1 VTGASRQQAYVLGP
15 GTPLL
20 NTPLTKREPRTSNG
34 MMQARSATPRDCDRV
49 RQQLSLRL
57 DVECSEFE
65 RALLESHLG
74 VCGACRAFASD
85 IEGFTGSLRA
95 APLVELATPVQLPS
109 QRRRRVSALGS
120 FSAVATVAA
129 IVLSAVAGT
138 HFVRGGTPG
147 SEPRP
152 THEFTI
158 LMEQQLDRLGVAA
171 QPAHRTPAGVA
182 AAEQL
187 AVGQVDGQPSHA
199 NSRTNVRHNGGR

>member
-1 VTGASRQQAYVLGP
+1 
-15 GTPLL
+15 
-20 NTPLTKREPRTSNG
+20 

-74 VCGACRAFASD
+74 VCGACRAFACD
-85 IEGFTGSLRA
+85 IEGFTGALRA
-95 APLVELATPVQLPS
+95 APLVELAVPVRLPS

-129 IVLSAVAGT
+129 IVLSAIAGP
-138 HFVRGGTPG
+138 HFVRGSTA
-147 SEPRP
+147 SSQPRP

-158 LMEQQLDRLGVAA
+158 LMEQQLDRLGVAPA
-171 QPAHRTPAGVA
+171 QAHRTPAGVA

-187 AVGQVDGQPSHA
+187 AVGQVDVQSTRA
-199 NSRTNVRHNGGR
+199 NSRTNVRLNGGR

>member
-1 VTGASRQQAYVLGP
+1 MTGASRPQAYALEP

-85 IEGFTGSLRA
+85 IEGFTGALRA
-95 APLVELATPVQLPS
+95 APLVELAMPVQLPS

-120 FSAVATVAA
+120 LSAVATVAA
-129 IVLSAVAGT
+129 IVLSAVVGT
-138 HFVRGGTPG
+138 QFVRGGTPG

-158 LMEQQLDRLGVAA
+158 LMEQRLDRLGAA
-171 QPAHRTPAGVA
+171 PQPARQTPAGVA

-187 AVGQVDGQPSHA
+187 AVGQVDGQLSRA
-199 NSRTNVRHNGGR
+199 TRTNVRHNGGR

>member
-1 VTGASRQQAYVLGP
+1 
-15 GTPLL
+15 
-20 NTPLTKREPRTSNG
+20 

-85 IEGFTGSLRA
+85 IEGFTGALRA
-95 APLVELATPVQLPS
+95 APLVELAVPVQLPS

-129 IVLSAVAGT
+129 IVLSAVVGT
-138 HFVRGGTPG
+138 QFVRGGTPG

-158 LMEQQLDRLGVAA
+158 LMEQRLDRLGAA
-171 QPAHRTPAGVA
+171 PQPARQTPAGVA

-187 AVGQVDGQPSHA
+187 AVGQVDGQLSRVT
-199 NSRTNVRHNGGR
+199 RTNVRRNGGR